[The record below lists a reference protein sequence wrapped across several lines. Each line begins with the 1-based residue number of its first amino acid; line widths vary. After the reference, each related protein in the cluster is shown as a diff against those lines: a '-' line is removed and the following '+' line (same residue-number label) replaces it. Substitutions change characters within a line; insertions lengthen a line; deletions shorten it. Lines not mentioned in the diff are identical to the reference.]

1 MRKFLALVMVA
12 AMMATFAS
20 VAFAEDTVVATYTF
34 DEGKADA
41 GLTENGEN
49 FTYADGTV
57 TLGAESYFTS
67 DVDLKGAES
76 VTVTMKVKPTGST
89 AWPIEITSEESHA
102 YPTEHYLGVLLNADL
117 TAERYANPA
126 EKNARPGNVVVSG
139 IGTDMVE
146 IQIVWGADN
155 GTVVYVNGEE
165 KGTFAQPDGYDLT
178 IANCI
183 GENPVVQIGKANWG
197 EYSDGL
203 VIDEVTIAATY
214 AADGAEDGE
223 TASQTGF
230 ATIALAIAAIG
241 SGAYIVSKKH

>member
-1 MRKFLALVMVA
+1 MLVR
-12 AMMATFAS
+12 ATLWFPAS
-20 VAFAEDTVVATYTF
+20 A
-34 DEGKADA
+34 
-41 GLTENGEN
+41 
-49 FTYADGTV
+49 
-57 TLGAESYFTS
+57 
-67 DVDLKGAES
+67 
-76 VTVTMKVKPTGST
+76 
-89 AWPIEITSEESHA
+89 
-102 YPTEHYLGVLLNADL
+102 
-117 TAERYANPA
+117 
-126 EKNARPGNVVVSG
+126 
-139 IGTDMVE
+139 
-146 IQIVWGADN
+146 QIVWGADH
-155 GTVVYVNGEE
+155 GTVVSVNGEE

-214 AADGAEDGE
+214 ASE